1 MRSIGRALRRILQ
14 DVMNGRNVDAYVVT
28 LIGVVLI
35 GLDVIGTVDTGLQ
48 LTVLIAAVS
57 VLLFRATTPDE
68 ARVDLD
74 AVLQDRQGYSPFRD
88 FIRGGQTLWVYGPS
102 AYNILREASDIKRE
116 ILDHGGQM
124 RVLLQDPR
132 ETASMNILRRQLDR
146 THNLDHDID
155 GSLFTLR
162 QMREWGNV
170 DFRLLPYSPGFSLV
184 VVDPGRKDG
193 RLTVEFFGFRNE
205 LISERMHIEI
215 TRQTSQYWF
224 EYWCRQFEVMWET
237 GEAEKLR

>member
-1 MRSIGRALRRILQ
+1 MRSIERALRRIVQ
-14 DVMNGRNVDAYVVT
+14 DIVAGRNLDAYVVS
-28 LIGVVLI
+28 LIGIALI
-35 GLDVIGTVDTGLQ
+35 ALDVLGDVETSLQ
-48 LTVLIAAVS
+48 LTVLIAAVAL
-57 VLLFRATTPDE
+57 LLFRATAPE
-68 ARVDLD
+68 QSRVDLD

-88 FIRGGQTLWVYGPS
+88 FIRGGRTLWVYGPS

-116 ILDHGGQM
+116 ILDHGGEV
-124 RVLLQDPR
+124 RVLVQDPR
-132 ETASMNILRRQLDR
+132 ETPSMNILRRQLDR

-184 VVDPGRKDG
+184 IVDPNRKDG

-215 TRQTSQYWF
+215 SRQTSQYWF
-224 EYWCRQFEVMWET
+224 EYWARQFEVMWET
-237 GEAEKLR
+237 GSPESR